1 MFGRGWRGGYMEE
14 AASWE
19 SLPSLPS
26 RNLFQAQFDAHH
38 LESVA
43 TAHLMFTLPSSRR
56 KQQKNPQNFC
66 PFPTLLPRPFRHSNC
81 RELKALGVAKSVD
94 DKYRSAVTR
103 GSWVARKRGQ
113 GSGLKDLSTYRL
125 LKGPSAG
132 HPDSFPTPSTP
143 ATTDCVNTLQ

>member
-1 MFGRGWRGGYMEE
+1 MDTWRRQHRER
-14 AASWE
+14 ACN
-19 SLPSLPS
+19 
-26 RNLFQAQFDAHH
+26 RFQAGI
-38 LESVA
+38 
-43 TAHLMFTLPSSRR
+43 SSKLNLTRTTSSLW
-56 KQQKNPQNFC
+56 PQHISCLHCLLVEENNKKSPKLC
-66 PFPTLLPRPFRHSNC
+66 TFPTLLPRPFRHSNC